1 MSELG
6 FSNRILS
13 RWAALSIAAASVA
26 ACALLLVPDR
36 SSAEVSIAQNITQN
50 TDDEWKN
57 QSAYLR
63 ASDPSSRINIRSSPS
78 VASSAP
84 HYGFPGD
91 RVTVLDRSTTTN
103 DGYVW
108 YRVRFVESGAEG
120 WVRGDLIAID
130 YAGCHFRV
138 ELGGFACD

>member
-1 MSELG
+1 MPELN
-6 FSNRILS
+6 FLNRIPS
-13 RWAALSIAAASVA
+13 RSALLIVA
-26 ACALLLVPDR
+26 VTVFAFAPLLVPDR
-36 SSAEVSIAQNITQN
+36 SSAQVPIAQN
-50 TDDEWKN
+50 DGEWKN

-63 ASDPSSRINIRSSPS
+63 ANDPGSRINIRSRPS
-78 VASSAP
+78 VASSSP

-108 YRVRFVESGAEG
+108 YRVRFVESGADG

-130 YAGCHFRV
+130 YNGCHFRV
-138 ELGGFACD
+138 ELGGFACN